1 MLEELADLIDEAV
14 TYMNPAER
22 APIYEEALDLLA
34 ELVIEIPTYQ
44 RKNLFVYDDSV
55 IKHLHFSEVT
65 LIGARCEIW
74 EVELTANLIR
84 LLNEFT
90 NYFVKIQMN
99 CLFEAWH

>member
-55 IKHLHFSEVT
+55 IKSSSLSAEVT
-65 LIGARCEIW
+65 PYWGPMAEIW
-74 EVELTANLIR
+74 KVELNG
-84 LLNEFT
+84 
-90 NYFVKIQMN
+90 
-99 CLFEAWH
+99 